1 MNARQTPRSD
11 PTSRTRLR
19 LAGAALM
26 LSIAVTPP
34 MAAAADSE
42 ASDAGRAIGEA
53 VVHVVDSAKTIGL
66 TVGRNAAEI
75 GKAIG
80 HAAANAGRTI
90 GRTAAEGGRALGRA
104 VRGDDE
110 AARF

>member
-1 MNARQTPRSD
+1 MSVAITPV
-11 PTSRTRLR
+11 
-19 LAGAALM
+19 LA
-26 LSIAVTPP
+26 V
-34 MAAAADSE
+34 AADSE
-42 ASDAGRAIGEA
+42 ARDAGRAIGEA
-53 VVHVVDSAKTIGL
+53 VAHVVDSAKAIGL

-110 AARF
+110 VAHF